1 MTHLWVRA
9 EQRPNEDRVGITPE
23 GVAALIAQGMHVT
36 VEDSRTRIIGI
47 DAYRAAG
54 AEIAVEASWPE
65 APRDALIF
73 GLKELPEDGT
83 PLVHRHIMFGHAY
96 KGQAAGQRLLK
107 RFASRP
113 PD

>member
-23 GVAALIAQGMHVT
+23 GVAALIAQGMRVT

-73 GLKELPEDGT
+73 GLRNCPRTARRWCTVTSCSATPTRGRLPGN
-83 PLVHRHIMFGHAY
+83 GC
-96 KGQAAGQRLLK
+96 
-107 RFASRP
+107 
-113 PD
+113 